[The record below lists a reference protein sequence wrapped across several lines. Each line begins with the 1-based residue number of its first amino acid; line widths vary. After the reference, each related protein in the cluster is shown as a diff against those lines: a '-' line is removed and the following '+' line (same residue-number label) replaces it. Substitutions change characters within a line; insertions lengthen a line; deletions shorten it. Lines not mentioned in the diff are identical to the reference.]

1 MVHPIPPSQDS
12 GCPPRTHLESTAPP
26 NAALPLWGDKWKQQ
40 LPLFLLPAGEVML
53 QQGLPAAR
61 RGPTD
66 REAAAGYAAPR
77 GEGPRSG
84 RGRAG
89 AALTSSTV
97 SGMQIRYSFS
107 SMVLPG
113 AGPRGGKRGAPPRTN
128 KAASQAQGRAPVA
141 PRSGAGRRSSPGA
154 ALSSWLPP
162 LRPRA
167 CQGSGPSVRGS
178 PASFL
183 AEVGPPG
190 TRCCKVREGSGRA
203 GGRPA
208 GNRSDRQP
216 WAVGAATGSGHARW
230 RAMEEKREISKN

>member
-1 MVHPIPPSQDS
+1 METATPSLP
-12 GCPPRTHLESTAPP
+12 PPRWGG
-26 NAALPLWGDKWKQQ
+26 NA
-40 LPLFLLPAGEVML
+40 PAGSPCGP
-53 QQGLPAAR
+53 QRTR
-61 RGPTD
+61 RPG
-66 REAAAGYAAPR
+66 G
-77 GEGPRSG
+77 GSG
-84 RGRAG
+84 
-89 AALTSSTV
+89 V
-97 SGMQIRYSFS
+97 
-107 SMVLPG
+107 
-113 AGPRGGKRGAPPRTN
+113 RGAPGRRAPKRARPGRRGAYLVHGERHADPVLLQQHGPAGRGPPGREARGAPETN
-128 KAASQAQGRAPVA
+128 KAASQTQGRAPVA